1 MRVKPMNH
9 IKILIISLSLF
20 SCALFIPGH
29 SEYSKAK
36 KYYNDRS
43 YDLAVEYAYSSLLI
57 KTDNE
62 KAIKLFELS
71 FTNAVDYHNSTI
83 GSLFKIADDSK
94 WPGIAKEYRSLM
106 KLNDI
111 IRKLKP
117 LLEKELSYQ
126 IDFEYKDYSSQLSEA
141 NSSAASYHYLLGMDF
156 QKNIDKASQKKAAI
170 NFRVTQEYVP
180 NYLNSEELYEKA
192 RANAVFSLLFREFEG
207 AEKYSAF
214 IREKVIEHQSG
225 ESKEFLRIITRDE
238 LNTILSEQALI
249 QSGIAENNYNEMTKL
264 SGADHIL
271 GATAL
276 TSYKPPEK
284 IINKNIAQE
293 KEVVIRTE
301 TYVDSLGNEQK
312 NEIKGTVKAQVNHF
326 KKNSQASM
334 NLTYQIV
341 NVNDNETLYTGSVA
355 QNKSYQYEWATFK
368 GDKRALN
375 SKYSRLVNRKEQ
387 FAPSKDELFLTVVEI
402 ISKKLEKK
410 ISSHYA
416 D

>member
-1 MRVKPMNH
+1 MNR
-9 IKILIISLSLF
+9 IKILILSLSLF
-20 SCALFIPGH
+20 SCALFIPG
-29 SEYSKAK
+29 YSDYNKAK
-36 KYYNDRS
+36 KYYNNRS
-43 YDLAVEYAYSSLLI
+43 YDLAVEYAYSSLLR
-57 KTDNE
+57 KVDNK

-71 FTNAVDYHNSTI
+71 FTNAVSNHISALS
-83 GSLFKIADDSK
+83 SLFKIEADSK
-94 WPGIAKEYRSLM
+94 WPDIVKEYKSLI
-106 KLNDI
+106 KLNGI
-111 IRKLKP
+111 IKELKP

-126 IDFEYKDYSSQLSEA
+126 IDFEYKDYSSQLAEA
-141 NSSAASYHYLLGMDF
+141 NSLAASYHYLLGIDF
-156 QKNIDKASQKKAAI
+156 QEDIDKASQKKAAI
-170 NFRVTQEYVP
+170 NFRLSQDYIP
-180 NYLNSEELYEKA
+180 NYLDSKELYEQA

-214 IREKVIEHQSG
+214 IREKVIEHQSV

-238 LNTILSEQALI
+238 LETILSEQALI

-271 GATAL
+271 GATVL

-301 TYVDSLGNEQK
+301 TYVDSLGDEQEK
-312 NEIKGTVKAQVNHF
+312 KIKGTVKAVVNHF
-326 KKNSQASM
+326 KKNSEASM

-341 NVNDNETLYTGSVA
+341 NVNDNETLFTGSVA
-355 QNKSYQYEWATFK
+355 QNKSYRYEWATFK
-368 GDKRALN
+368 GDKRALS
-375 SKYSRLVNRKEQ
+375 SKYSLLVNRKEQ
-387 FAPSKDELFLTVVEI
+387 FAPSEDELFLAVVKN

-410 ISSHYA
+410 ISSHYG

>member
-1 MRVKPMNH
+1 MNYF
-9 IKILIISLSLF
+9 KILIISLSFF

-29 SEYSKAK
+29 SEYNKAK

-57 KTDNE
+57 KIDNE

-71 FTNAVDYHNSTI
+71 FTNAVDNHNSTL

-111 IRKLKP
+111 IKKLKP

-141 NSSAASYHYLLGMDF
+141 NSSAASYYYLLGMDF

-207 AEKYSAF
+207 AEKYSAY

-238 LNTILSEQALI
+238 LDTILSEQALI
-249 QSGIAENNYNEMTKL
+249 QSGIAENNYSEMTKL

-312 NEIKGTVKAQVNHF
+312 NEIKGTVKAVVNHF

-341 NVNDNETLYTGSVA
+341 NVNDNETLFTGSVA

-368 GDKRALN
+368 GDKRALS
-375 SKYSRLVNRKEQ
+375 SKYARLVNRKEQ